1 MTIKL
6 NGSTA
11 GSVSLDAPASTTG
24 NADIALTLPVADGSN
39 GQVLQTNGSGALSF
53 ATPTDTD
60 TKWVYGT
67 AADYDQWTST
77 TDAAFSGWPSTWQ
90 HIRIS
95 FDSVSSA
102 GNTDFQFFVSKSSN
116 PSNKIT
122 SGYHTTSAFTGPV
135 QSGSSKTDQGRFMS
149 IDNSGYH
156 IIGELNF
163 YKFSGDIVR
172 YNGSCCIKDDS
183 YIFFVEGNVT
193 CDPTTAMTHIFLRHQ
208 GYAWDAG
215 KFKLDYLAG

>member
-11 GSVSLDAPASTTG
+11 GSVALDAPASTTG
-24 NADIALTLPVADGSN
+24 NADLSLTLPVADGSN
-39 GQVLQTNGSGALSF
+39 GQFLQTNGSGALSF

-60 TKWVYGT
+60 TKWVYGN

-77 TDAAFSGWPSTWQ
+77 TNATFSGWPSTWQ

-116 PSNKIT
+116 PSNIIQT
-122 SGYHTTSAFTGPV
+122 GYHTSSAYTGPG
-135 QSGSSKTDQGRFMS
+135 QNGSSATNQGRFNGVS
-149 IDNSGYH
+149 NNTYYL
-156 IIGELNF
+156 IGELNF
-163 YKFSGDIVR
+163 YKFSGDIIR
-172 YNGSCCIKDDS
+172 YDGRCCIKDDS

-193 CDPTTAMTHIFLRHQ
+193 CDPTTAMTHIILRNQ
-208 GYAWDAG
+208 GYVWDAG

>member
-39 GQVLQTNGSGALSF
+39 GQFLQTNGSGALTF
-53 ATPTDTD
+53 ATPSD

-77 TDAAFSGWPSTWQ
+77 TDAAFSGWPSSWQ

-102 GNTDFQFFVSKSSN
+102 GNTDFQFYLSKSSD
-116 PSNKIT
+116 PSNKIET
-122 SGYHTTSAFTGPV
+122 GYHTSSAYTGPG
-135 QSGSSKTDQGRFMS
+135 QAGNNAQNQGRFNG
-149 IDNSGYH
+149 IANNGYY

-163 YKFSGDIVR
+163 YKFSGNLVR

-183 YIFFVEGNVT
+183 YVFFVEGNMT
-193 CDPTTAMTHIFLRHQ
+193 CDPTTAMTHIFLRNQ
-208 GYAWDAG
+208 GYSWDAG